1 MEPSENKG
9 FNGRKLIQVSAN
21 SFGVVGLA
29 DDGTVW
35 AIGANRDTQQWG
47 VWERLPDF
55 PRTDDDATK
64 QETVRGS
71 EKRTFFGLP
80 LPHIAL
86 IRQMDKG
93 QR

>member
-21 SFGVVGLA
+21 SFVVVGLA
-29 DDGTVW
+29 
-35 AIGANRDTQQWG
+35 
-47 VWERLPDF
+47 
-55 PRTDDDATK
+55 DDDATK

-93 QR
+93 FLALILVIAAIVILQATGLQEPVLT

>member
-29 DDGTVW
+29 
-35 AIGANRDTQQWG
+35 
-47 VWERLPDF
+47 
-55 PRTDDDATK
+55 DDDATK

-93 QR
+93 FLALILVIAAIVILQATGLQEPVLT